1 MAVRVILPVGVFNPN
16 KPGVPETA
24 GPIRISEAIVTSS
37 VALMCFIGRITLA
50 KTISSSMWLWAFPV
64 HGQETGA
71 RSAKCQKRT

>member
-1 MAVRVILPVGVFNPN
+1 MHWILPVGVFNPN

-50 KTISSSMWLWAFPV
+50 KDDFVLDVVVGLPRPWPGDGCSV
-64 HGQETGA
+64 
-71 RSAKCQKRT
+71 R